1 MLSCAALHCAAAPAP
16 AVLQPAASFTAHQPQ
31 PTHPPPPT
39 SHRGGDSEYA
49 AQLLSPLKSILNFA
63 IVLVA
68 GATSL
73 SAYGINVAPLMASV
87 GGLGVVVALATQ
99 SLAANFVSALALV
112 SVLCLGGCVVAMV
125 VVVED

>member
-1 MLSCAALHCAAAPAP
+1 MLPCTA
-16 AVLQPAASFTAHQPQ
+16 LQPPRPLCFSPQ
-31 PTHPPPPT
+31 RPSLPTNHNPRIPPPPP
-39 SHRGGDSEYA
+39 SHRGGDCEYA